1 MTKIARSCY
10 KLRRAMV
17 SVAWALLLKC
27 ASVENVRLRDFELAG
42 DGFGQ
47 ALFQSGGKPL
57 LQHNLLLRRE
67 GEELQ
72 AGALFVVAP
81 ADFGFDVEMKFLPRQ
96 RESYFHLYSRS
107 ERRAHHHSQSAFTD
121 VHGLAADIF
130 RAFALDLRIRHKRTT
145 EVASAFAHD
154 QSKKQP

>member
-1 MTKIARSCY
+1 LRASGFLTSVLVATAR
-10 KLRRAMV
+10 M
-17 SVAWALLLKC
+17 SVAWVLVLKD

-47 ALFQSGGKPL
+47 ALFQSGSKPL

-72 AGALFVVAP
+72 ADALFVVAP

-96 RESYFHLYSRS
+96 RESHFHLCSRS
-107 ERRAHHHSQSAFTD
+107 ERRAHHQRQSAFT
-121 VHGLAADIF
+121 
-130 RAFALDLRIRHKRTT
+130 
-145 EVASAFAHD
+145 
-154 QSKKQP
+154 